1 MKPAITRK
9 SRYEISLMKTAGSIV
24 AEVLAEMSSL
34 IKPGVSTMELNE
46 KAEKIILKNNAV
58 PTFKGYRGYPGVI
71 CASVNHEVVHGI
83 PSEKSILKEGDI
95 IAVDVGATYKGLVGD
110 SAKTFPV
117 GKVDDILSKL
127 LKCTEQALYDAIE
140 KVIKDTSL
148 ENVSAAIEDRA
159 NVCGFGIVKSY
170 GGHGVG
176 RSMHE
181 EPFVFNYRTG
191 MPGPILKTGMTI
203 AIEPMFNLGT
213 GDVHTLSDGWTVITN
228 DYQPSAHFEH
238 TVLVSDDGP
247 VILTKAE

>member
-117 GKVDDILSKL
+117 GKVDDILAKL
-127 LKCTEQALYDAIE
+127 LECTEQALYDAIE
-140 KVIKDTSL
+140 KVIKETAL

-159 NVCGFGIVKSY
+159 NICGFGVVKSY